1 MNDGTERAGTTLLT
15 VRALVLG
22 YSGLLAAV
30 AGFVNSVAL
39 LVLAFPVGN
48 LTALTT
54 QLGMDTA
61 NPRLYE
67 SCMLAA
73 IVCGFLA
80 GAVAA
85 GAALAPART
94 HTGPRHAAVLFAEAA
109 LLLAA
114 TGVGHHLLQAVLAA
128 AACGLQNAMTSN
140 FRGMAIRTTHF
151 TGTITDLGLMLGHS
165 RHHGVD
171 KWKATVLA
179 TSVVSFL
186 TGGVGGT
193 MIGGRI
199 GDNALILPAVACLA
213 VALASVLHDRRRV
226 SFAAHPIA
234 TPEPV

>member
-1 MNDGTERAGTTLLT
+1 MVPTA
-15 VRALVLG
+15 RALVLG
-22 YSGLLAAV
+22 YSGLLAAI

-39 LVLAFPVGN
+39 LVLAYPVGN

-61 NPRLYE
+61 NPRLYT

-85 GAALAPART
+85 GRALAPART
-94 HTGPRHAAVLFAEAA
+94 HTGRRHAAVLLAEAA

-114 TGVGHHLLQAVLAA
+114 AGIVGHPLTQAVLAA
-128 AACGLQNAMTSN
+128 AACGLQNATTSN

-151 TGTITDLGLMLGHS
+151 TGTITDLGLMLGRG

-171 KWKATVLA
+171 KWKATLLA

-186 TGGVGGT
+186 TGGIAGT
-193 MIGGRI
+193 IIGGRI
-199 GDNALILPAVACLA
+199 GDDALILPAVACLA
-213 VALASVLHDRRRV
+213 VAVASVLHDRRRV
-226 SFAAHPIA
+226 SFAGHTTGPA
-234 TPEPV
+234 TSGTSTKSS